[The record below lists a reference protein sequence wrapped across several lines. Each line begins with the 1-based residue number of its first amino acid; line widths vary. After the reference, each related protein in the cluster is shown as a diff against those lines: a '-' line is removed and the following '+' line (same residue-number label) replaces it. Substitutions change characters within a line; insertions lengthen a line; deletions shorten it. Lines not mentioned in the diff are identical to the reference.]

1 MATSAM
7 RMSRPAFAADAGMW
21 LRSQRWD
28 LTFITLSVILV
39 PIPYLAWLGLN
50 SLGLNIDLTRNVVN
64 GLVALAVGG
73 PHMYCTF
80 TRTMLDRDFL
90 TKRPAFARS
99 TIAIPLI
106 VISLAL
112 LNLELLLT
120 VFFFW
125 ASLHVLHQIIY
136 ILEVYD
142 KKRKS
147 SLSLPSRVIDYA
159 VVLTSLY
166 PIAAYRLTISRDLL
180 IGTNDLGKSIPEFL
194 KQPLFFYL
202 AAAVFGLAFVLFIA
216 KTIVEYRNGS
226 LHVPKTVF
234 IVVTAV
240 TSFIVP
246 SLGNLDTAFQGM
258 NTWHSFQYLALTWY
272 INRIREE
279 KGEMHALPIVE
290 RISRPGAA
298 RSYYLLMVGFTVGTV
313 LIGAVIFSILR
324 FGANMTVSAAFDR
337 SYYISVLSFLW
348 MHYYHDHFLFTQP
361 QAMLNVPAAA
371 LAA

>member
-7 RMSRPAFAADAGMW
+7 RMNRPALTADAGLW

-39 PIPYLAWLGLN
+39 PFPYLAWLGLN
-50 SLGLNIDLTRNVVN
+50 SLGLNVDLTRNLIN

-80 TRTMLDRDFL
+80 TRTMMDRDFV
-90 TKRPAFARS
+90 TKWPAFTRS
-99 TIAIPLI
+99 TVAIPLI

-125 ASLHVLHQIIY
+125 ASIHVLHQIVY

-147 SLSLPSRVIDYA
+147 SLSLPSRAIDYA

-202 AAAVFGLAFVLFIA
+202 AAGVFGAVSGVLVGKPMDRKYEA
-216 KTIVEYRNGS
+216 EY
-226 LHVPKTVF
+226 K
-234 IVVTAV
+234 A
-240 TSFIVP
+240 
-246 SLGNLDTAFQGM
+246 
-258 NTWHSFQYLALTWY
+258 ALTDV
-272 INRIREE
+272 IADDTLPIVCNVNI
-279 KGEMHALPIVE
+279 GHALPRCIV
-290 RISRPGAA
+290 PLDFA
-298 RSYYLLMVGFTVGTV
+298 
-313 LIGAVIFSILR
+313 
-324 FGANMTVSAAFDR
+324 
-337 SYYISVLSFLW
+337 W
-348 MHYYHDHFLFTQP
+348 
-361 QAMLNVPAAA
+361 
-371 LAA
+371 

>member
-1 MATSAM
+1 MAASAM
-7 RMSRPAFAADAGMW
+7 RMSRAAAPTEASLW

-39 PIPYLAWLGLN
+39 PLPYLTWLALN
-50 SLGLNIDLTRNVVN
+50 SFGLNIDLTRNIIN

-80 TRTMLDRDFL
+80 TRTMLDRDFIE
-90 TKRPAFARS
+90 KRPAFARS

-106 VISLAL
+106 VITLAL
-112 LNLELLLT
+112 FNLELLLT

-125 ASLHVLHQIIY
+125 ASLHVLHQIVY
-136 ILEVYD
+136 IIGVYD
-142 KKRKS
+142 KKRRDTL
-147 SLSLPSRVIDYA
+147 SLSSRAIDYA

-202 AAAVFGLAFVLFIA
+202 AAAVFSLAFILFIA
-216 KTIVEYRNGS
+216 KTIKEYREGT
-226 LHVPKTVF
+226 LHVPKAAF
-234 IVVTAV
+234 ILVTSI

-272 INRIREE
+272 INRIRIE
-279 KGEMHALPIVE
+279 KGEMHARPIVE
-290 RISRPGAA
+290 RVSRPGAA
-298 RSYYLLMVGFTVGTV
+298 RAYYLLMVGFTVGTV
-313 LIGAVIFSILR
+313 IVGALIFALLR
-324 FGANMTVSAAFDR
+324 FGASMSISAAFDR
-337 SYYISVLSFLW
+337 AYYISVLSFLW

-361 QAMLNVPAAA
+361 QAVLNVPAAA